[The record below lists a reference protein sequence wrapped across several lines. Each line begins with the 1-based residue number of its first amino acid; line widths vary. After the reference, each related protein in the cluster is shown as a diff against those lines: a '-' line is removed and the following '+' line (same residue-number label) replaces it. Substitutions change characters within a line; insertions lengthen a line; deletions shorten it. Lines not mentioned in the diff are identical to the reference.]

1 MAAING
7 WRLIRQNGSTVT
19 YYLCGNGQIE
29 HDPGLKHRIEK
40 RNAFDP
46 SRLHR
51 RGAYREDTFE
61 LSATL
66 LPGEYADLIT
76 ILSGAGNLYLEYTT
90 AAGSASVQYPV
101 VPGSLPKCPDD
112 LHEYPEKI
120 KFSLISRFVGSPG
133 YVDFSYIIINDDDET
148 VIVVNPN

>member
-29 HDPGLKHRIEK
+29 YDPGLKYRLEK

-51 RGAYREDTFE
+51 RDAYREDTFE
-61 LSATL
+61 LSASL
-66 LPGEYADLIT
+66 LPGEFAPLLT
-76 ILSGAGNLYLEYTT
+76 ILAGAGNLYLEFTT
-90 AAGSASVQYPV
+90 AAGASSVQYPV

-112 LHEYPEKI
+112 LHEYPDKV
-120 KFSLISRFVGSPG
+120 KFSLVSRYVGSPG